1 MKTRPF
7 LSLISLPIA
16 VIFVSSVITGCSNR
30 SVHELGKPTNHEAAS
45 SPSRNIAL
53 RQDLADSLCQFL
65 LLQHADAMS
74 EQITDSSN
82 HARVTCIS
90 QTDTSSGDSI
100 ISIRLGYSDD
110 FRFSVAHIFEFSI
123 SQAVLYHYDPI
134 EDRRV
139 VYTQWVREWQ
149 K

>member
-7 LSLISLPIA
+7 LSLISSFIA
-16 VIFVSSVITGCSNR
+16 FTFISSVTTGCSNR
-30 SVHELGKPTNHEAAS
+30 PVHELGKPTNYGAAS
-45 SPSRNIAL
+45 SSSKTTIL

-65 LLQHADAMS
+65 LHQHADAMS
-74 EQITDSSN
+74 EHITDSSN
-82 HARVTCIS
+82 HRRVTCIS
-90 QTDTSSGDSI
+90 QTDTSSGDSVMR
-100 ISIRLGYSDD
+100 IRLGYSDD

-139 VYTQWVREWQ
+139 VYTQWVRDSLR
-149 K
+149 